1 MGSLPFQPLLPQ
13 NTAMSNFLLDAGI
26 VLILTVFLSYSFTA
40 LYWCSATGF
49 MYALVGCAFA
59 IPPAALSLW
68 VARSVIDWLSVVIFA
83 WNIGGSS
90 SWLVLYKAEHA
101 VLFANVVANPALI
114 VISVSLAWPFLC
126 LAEFSLWATVLC
138 LVVWDFFAVDCFI
151 GPFRLVMLIRQ
162 QRTWISILCGLP
174 PGLIYETTSGFS
186 LGSGDVLIFGVIIG
200 RASMRSEALAI
211 TTGLGVLL
219 GQSINVVWTAG
230 CGGLTPALP
239 VALGAGASCCVAAG
253 CLICP
258 ATRSAVSILF

>member
-1 MGSLPFQPLLPQ
+1 
-13 NTAMSNFLLDAGI
+13 
-26 VLILTVFLSYSFTA
+26 
-40 LYWCSATGF
+40 
-49 MYALVGCAFA
+49 
-59 IPPAALSLW
+59 
-68 VARSVIDWLSVVIFA
+68 VVIFA

-101 VLFANVVANPALI
+101 VLFANVVVRLCISIQGLIHFDTQANPALI